1 MPVIYPAMTGDGPPS
16 PFSLMDAATAEIG
29 CTFAD
34 RQLPPP
40 SPAVGRLTP
49 PPPYMGGL
57 PPQSAGPART
67 SPLRAQYVDLFNG
80 SGASSSPTGSISSN
94 AGNPT
99 APGAMKPPSTM
110 PTTTKELVPSLSA
123 MSVVP
128 PRPAMM
134 RQPSSGFMVICPTI
148 PEALSSTG
156 SFTAHD
162 NVAYMAEEPKGERT
176 QRGRSLSTGR
186 RRANSICFRFIIFGG
201 KRGEE
206 EKGSLSSP
214 RIFSGSQG
222 RLAKCLR
229 SLRRHQGTTGRRRP
243 SR

>member
-162 NVAYMAEEPKGERT
+162 NVAYMAEEPKGKRT
-176 QRGRSLSTGR
+176 QRGRSL
-186 RRANSICFRFIIFGG
+186 
-201 KRGEE
+201 
-206 EKGSLSSP
+206 
-214 RIFSGSQG
+214 
-222 RLAKCLR
+222 
-229 SLRRHQGTTGRRRP
+229 
-243 SR
+243 